1 MKTLSNQYKLIKE
14 GKGSK
19 DGFLRNAKRQFPN
32 YVPNHATYNQATK
45 ILKQKGI
52 ISENFVGTQM
62 IGGYAKP
69 EKQGYE
75 KAFENFLKEAEAKA
89 EEKKVTKE
97 VEEDLAKTYD
107 YKDEKNPDNMIFGQ
121 IQMGVY
127 YEARLDKNEGKTLDE
142 IKDIVFKNLAKDPIH
157 YTKTGQFGVDV
168 GYTDEAPS
176 LGATDEPKGKYKSS
190 GYGNLKENKVISE
203 EESRSP
209 IELVQ
214 DQIRHL
220 KDVITDFRMMAYYG
234 KKGGQFYDMRDAD
247 ESPAAKS
254 AEKELRKLEQKLIK
268 LKKDPNNKK
277 DLPLPKKPVNEI
289 AIAGGLVTGKGFT
302 SANYKDFFGLN
313 EETVEEVDFK
323 KLDDKVQNDPKF
335 FEKVKRAQMAAKDG
349 KSDELIDIMAD
360 IKEDEVNENIDPEV
374 FQQLDSLMPRPIL
387 ESFLESITTAYN
399 EMQSAEESARDL
411 KDDNDAYEFGPG
423 PLLDY
428 LVIQSQNA
436 VGRDSDEK
444 LIKSLVR
451 MAMLGGA
458 SSF

>member
-32 YVPNHATYNQATK
+32 HVPNHATYDQAAN
-45 ILKQKGI
+45 ILRQKGI

-157 YTKTGQFGVDV
+157 YTKTGQFGVEV
-168 GYTDEAPS
+168 GYTDDAPS
-176 LGATDEPKGKYKSS
+176 LGPTDEPKGKYKSS
-190 GYGNLKENKVISE
+190 GYGNLKENKE
-203 EESRSP
+203 
-209 IELVQ
+209 
-214 DQIRHL
+214 
-220 KDVITDFRMMAYYG
+220 
-234 KKGGQFYDMRDAD
+234 
-247 ESPAAKS
+247 
-254 AEKELRKLEQKLIK
+254 
-268 LKKDPNNKK
+268 
-277 DLPLPKKPVNEI
+277 PVNEI

-302 SANYKDFFGLN
+302 SVNYKDFFGLN
-313 EETVEEVDFK
+313 EETVEEVDFT
-323 KLDDKVQNDPKF
+323 KLDKKIQDDPDF
-335 FEKVKRAQMAAKDG
+335 LKRVTNAQKAAETG
-349 KSDELIDIMAD
+349 KSDELIDIMTNLE
-360 IKEDEVNENIDPEV
+360 EDKAPAGLDRLIDV
-374 FQQLDSLMPRPIL
+374 
-387 ESFLESITTAYN
+387 
-399 EMQSAEESARDL
+399 AEEIF
-411 KDDNDAYEFGPG
+411 DDGAGMSLRSLGE
-423 PLLDY
+423 LLDD
-428 LVIQSQNA
+428 V
-436 VGRDSDEK
+436 K
-444 LIKSLVR
+444 KH
-451 MAMLGGA
+451 MASKYGE
-458 SSF
+458 

>member
-32 YVPNHATYNQATK
+32 HVPNHATYNQATK

-157 YTKTGQFGVDV
+157 YTKTGQFGVEV

-190 GYGNLKENKVISE
+190 GYGNLKEHSIPVGGGIVTDHVFS
-203 EESRSP
+203 SR
-209 IELVQ
+209 
-214 DQIRHL
+214 D
-220 KDVITDFRMMAYYG
+220 
-234 KKGGQFYDMRDAD
+234 
-247 ESPAAKS
+247 
-254 AEKELRKLEQKLIK
+254 
-268 LKKDPNNKK
+268 
-277 DLPLPKKPVNEI
+277 
-289 AIAGGLVTGKGFT
+289 
-302 SANYKDFFGLN
+302 YKDFFGLN
-313 EETVEEVDFK
+313 EETVEEVDFT
-323 KLDDKVQNDPKF
+323 KLDKKIQDDPDF
-335 FEKVKRAQMAAKDG
+335 LKRVTNAQKAAETG
-349 KSDELIDIMAD
+349 KSDELIDIMTNLE
-360 IKEDEVNENIDPEV
+360 EDKAPAGLDRLIDV
-374 FQQLDSLMPRPIL
+374 
-387 ESFLESITTAYN
+387 
-399 EMQSAEESARDL
+399 AEEIF
-411 KDDNDAYEFGPG
+411 DDGAGMSLRSLGE
-423 PLLDY
+423 LLDD
-428 LVIQSQNA
+428 V
-436 VGRDSDEK
+436 K
-444 LIKSLVR
+444 KH
-451 MAMLGGA
+451 MASKYGE
-458 SSF
+458 